1 MLDKNIRILVV
12 DDFPTMRRI
21 LRALLRELG
30 FTHIEEAEDGQDA
43 LDRLRRGRFELVI
56 SDWNMP
62 RLDGL
67 DMLRTIRADAAL
79 RHLAVLM
86 VSAEARK
93 ELIVAAAQA
102 GANGYVVKP
111 FTAAVLDERLIR
123 AWEHRARQQ
132 PTERP

>member
-21 LRALLRELG
+21 LCGLLRELG

-43 LDRLRRGRFELVI
+43 LERLQQSRFELVI
-56 SDWNMP
+56 SDLNMP

-67 DMLRTIRADAAL
+67 DMLRAIRADQSL
-79 RHLAVLM
+79 HDLTVLM
-86 VSAEARK
+86 VSSEARK
-93 ELIVAAAQA
+93 ELIISTARA

-111 FTAAVLDERLIR
+111 FTPEILEDRLTK
-123 AWEHRARQQ
+123 ALEHSSRQPLAQ
-132 PTERP
+132 AG